1 MSNTILTY
9 TGIRINP
16 TDPNIEHIRIED
28 IAHALSLMTRANG
41 HIQHFYSVAQHTVN
55 CCKEAQ
61 ARGYNRRVRLA
72 CLLHDASECYL
83 SDITRPVKQMLPAYL
98 AFEATLQSMIYEV
111 YNLSDLNEMERE
123 QVSQVDDAVLYH
135 EFNAL
140 RGVQISSDAPAT
152 YMEHDFSQ
160 RDFFAVE
167 DEFLALFR
175 ELVAEPVAEPVPGTF
190 SEAK

>member
-41 HIQHFYSVAQHTVN
+41 HIQHFTRWPSIRSTV
-55 CCKEAQ
+55 
-61 ARGYNRRVRLA
+61 ARGHGSRVQPPGPAGVPAAR
-72 CLLHDASECYL
+72 CQRML
-83 SDITRPVKQMLPAYL
+83 SVGHHPPVKQMLPTYR
-98 AFEATLQSMIYEV
+98 AFEATLQSMIFEV
-111 YNLSDLNEMERE
+111 YNLSDLTEVERE
-123 QVSQVDDAVLYH
+123 QISQVDDAVLYH

-140 RGVQISSDAPAT
+140 RGVQITSDAPAT

-160 RDFFAVE
+160 RDFAVVE
-167 DEFLALFR
+167 GEFLELFR
-175 ELVAEPVAEPVPGTF
+175 ELVVEPVGSVPGTN
-190 SEAK
+190 SEVK

>member
-55 CCKEAQ
+55 CCKEAM
-61 ARGYNRRVRLA
+61 ARGYNRRVQLA

-83 SDITRPVKQMLPAYL
+83 SDITRPVKQMLPTYR
-98 AFEATLQSMIYEV
+98 AFEATLQSMIFEV
-111 YNLSDLNEMERE
+111 YNLSDLTEVERE
-123 QVSQVDDAVLYH
+123 QISQVDDAVLYH

-140 RGVQISSDAPAT
+140 RGVQITSDAPAT

-160 RDFFAVE
+160 RDFAVVE
-167 DEFLALFR
+167 GEFLELFR
-175 ELVAEPVAEPVPGTF
+175 ELVVEPVGSVPGTN
-190 SEAK
+190 SEVK

>member
-1 MSNTILTY
+1 MSDTILTY
-9 TGIRINP
+9 SGIRINP

-55 CCKEAQ
+55 CCQEAR
-61 ARGYNRRVRLA
+61 ARGYSRRVQLA

-83 SDITRPVKQMLPAYL
+83 SDITRPVKKQLPTYRE
-98 AFEATLQSMIYEV
+98 FEARLQSMIFDV
-111 YNLSDLNEMERE
+111 YNLSDLTEEERE
-123 QVSQVDDAVLYH
+123 QINLVDDAVLYH

-140 RGVQISSDAPAT
+140 RNVQITRDAPTT
-152 YMEHDFSQ
+152 YVDHDFSQ
-160 RDFFAVE
+160 RDFAAVE

-175 ELVAEPVAEPVPGTF
+175 ELAVETVPGSF
-190 SEAK
+190 SEVR